1 VTDRLDGPSNASRLT
16 RLVKR
21 VEDLERRLQARTAGR
36 PPAAEPLEAVFSH
49 AGTPT
54 TATSAR
60 WYPRRTATL
69 SDAIV
74 SLGTA
79 GSSSTVVTVYV
90 NGGSQGTITL
100 GSGVHANSGTFD
112 DVLVADTDYLTVAA
126 TTVGTGAA
134 DLTVQARLA

>member
-1 VTDRLDGPSNASRLT
+1 MIH
-16 RLVKR
+16 
-21 VEDLERRLQARTAGR
+21 RRLPPGHAAARNRRDIDVIRRRLRTSGGQTRDEIDDA
-36 PPAAEPLEAVFSH
+36 PLEATFSH

-54 TATSAR
+54 TATSGR
-60 WYPRRTATL
+60 WYPRRTARLT
-69 SDAIV
+69 DVVV

-100 GSGVHANSGTFD
+100 GSGVNKATGTFD
-112 DVLVADTDYLTVAA
+112 DVLTTDDYLTVAA

-134 DLTVQARLA
+134 NLVVQSHLE